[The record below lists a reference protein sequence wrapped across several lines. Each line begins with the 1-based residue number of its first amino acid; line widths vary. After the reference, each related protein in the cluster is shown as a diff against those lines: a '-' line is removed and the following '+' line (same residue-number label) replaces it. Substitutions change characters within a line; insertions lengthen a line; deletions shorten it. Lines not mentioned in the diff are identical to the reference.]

1 MFIGSRVYI
10 VPTGMGKPRVQLFL
24 KKLVEHG
31 AEIADSEKDATH
43 VVVAECVDRER
54 LPKLID
60 SEKLSPSTRIVRSAW
75 ISDSL
80 KNVSLAS
87 TMPYALTCD
96 LPHECGETVLN
107 SDCAGPSGSEVG
119 AAYHGKEPE
128 EPARSECADVPVNRN
143 AHIIEQLQAMVET
156 YQSTKDQWRAL
167 SYERAIMALKRH
179 PTEITSWEEAR
190 SLPKV
195 GERLADKI
203 WEIVERGKLRKL
215 EEFQGQGRLTALQL
229 FTKIWGSG
237 PSTAERWV
245 HQGFTTLEELA
256 SSGQLTGQQKIGLK
270 HFHDFLEKMPREE
283 AGEIA
288 DTVAKAALSL
298 QPGLTV
304 VPCGSYRRGKSM
316 CGDVDVLISHAEL
329 SALDGLL
336 NRLLQLLRSS
346 GFLTD
351 DLAVPHGTGVP
362 SKYMG
367 VCRLD
372 RPGSKHRRLDVFVIP
387 PDELACALLAY
398 TGSAHFNRSLR
409 LRARR
414 MGMALS
420 DRGLRE
426 GVWRKGAEKRSLGSL
441 VSTPTEASILE
452 HLGLSYRPPEQREQL

>member
-1 MFIGSRVYI
+1 MFAGSRVY
-10 VPTGMGKPRVQLFL
+10 VLPTGMGKPRLQLFA

-43 VVVAECVDRER
+43 VVVAECVGRER
-54 LPKLID
+54 LPKLVD
-60 SEKLSPSTRIVRSAW
+60 LNRLSPSASIVRSAW

-80 KNVSLAS
+80 KDGSLAS

-96 LPHECGETVLN
+96 LPKEHGEAL
-107 SDCAGPSGSEVG
+107 SDADCAGPSSEVTDAVNRKDTG
-119 AAYHGKEPE
+119 VPA
-128 EPARSECADVPVNRN
+128 PARSECPDEPVNRN
-143 AHIIEQLQAMVET
+143 AHITEQLEAMVET
-156 YQSTKDQWRAL
+156 YQSTKDHWRAL

-215 EEFQGQGRLTALQL
+215 EEFEGQERLVALQL
-229 FTKIWGSG
+229 FTKVWGSG

-245 HQGFTTLEELA
+245 QQQGFTTLEELA
-256 SSGQLTGQQKIGLK
+256 SSGQLTSQQKIGLK

-288 DTVAKAALSL
+288 DTVSKAALSL

-336 NRLLQLLRSS
+336 NRLLQVLRST

-372 RPGSKHRRLDVFVIP
+372 RPGTKATPAPGHLCD
-387 PDELACALLAY
+387 L
-398 TGSAHFNRSLR
+398 TG
-409 LRARR
+409 
-414 MGMALS
+414 
-420 DRGLRE
+420 
-426 GVWRKGAEKRSLGSL
+426 
-441 VSTPTEASILE
+441 
-452 HLGLSYRPPEQREQL
+452 

>member
-1 MFIGSRVYI
+1 
-10 VPTGMGKPRVQLFL
+10 MGKPRVQLFL

-31 AEIADSEKDATH
+31 AEIAESEKDATH
-43 VVVAECVDRER
+43 VVVAECIDRER
-54 LPKLID
+54 VPKLID

-80 KNVSLAS
+80 KNASLAS

-96 LPHECGETVLN
+96 LPHVCGETVFN
-107 SDCAGPSGSEVG
+107 SDCAGPSGAEVG
-119 AAYHGKEPE
+119 AAYHGKEPG
-128 EPARSECADVPVNRN
+128 EPARKGCADIPVNRN
-143 AHIIEQLQAMVET
+143 VHIIEQLQAMVET
-156 YQSTKDQWRAL
+156 YQSTKDHWRAL

-215 EEFQGQGRLTALQL
+215 EEFQGQERLTALQL

-245 HQGFTTLEELA
+245 HQTATNMEVFTLQVQGFTTLEELA

-270 HFHDFLEKMPREE
+270 HFYDFLEKMPREE

-316 CGDVDVLISHAEL
+316 CGDVDVLISHTKL

-346 GFLTD
+346 DSTARLPVLFGYGS
-351 DLAVPHGTGVP
+351 PI
-362 SKYMG
+362 KYMG

-441 VSTPTEASILE
+441 VSTTTEASILE
-452 HLGLSYRPPEQREQL
+452 HLGLSYIPPEQREQL